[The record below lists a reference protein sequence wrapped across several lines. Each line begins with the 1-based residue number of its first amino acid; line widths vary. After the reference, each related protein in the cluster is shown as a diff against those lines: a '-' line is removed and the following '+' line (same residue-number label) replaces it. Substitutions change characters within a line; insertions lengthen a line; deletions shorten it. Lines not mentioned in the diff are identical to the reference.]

1 MTDVSG
7 SNELVI
13 RRLFDAPP
21 ELVFA
26 CWADATHLARW
37 GGAPEG
43 FTVTIERQDIRVGGG
58 FKIGMRSPDGNT
70 FWLQGRYREITEP
83 VRIAFTHAWLGE
95 DGHPAPETLVTIELR
110 PHGKEP
116 SSPSGKPACHRRLRA
131 MGTGKAGTARWTGWR
146 TIWRGCA
153 REDET

>member
-110 PHGKEP
+110 PHGKGTELTLRQTGLP
-116 SSPSGKPACHRRLRA
+116 SKASCDGHGEGWNSTLDRLADHLER
-131 MGTGKAGTARWTGWR
+131 MRKKR
-146 TIWRGCA
+146 
-153 REDET
+153 